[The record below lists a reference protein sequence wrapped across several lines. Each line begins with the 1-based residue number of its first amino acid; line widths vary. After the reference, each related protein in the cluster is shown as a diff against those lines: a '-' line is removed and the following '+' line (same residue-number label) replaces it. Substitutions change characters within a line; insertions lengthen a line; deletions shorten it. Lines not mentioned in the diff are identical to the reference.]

1 MEGAGIS
8 LVWKQNLGIGNTCF
22 HCRDRFAVKVV
33 PSIFTQFWSR
43 SHFDKLDWMTSQDIY
58 YILVYIQLLPA
69 KTPRETSFVP
79 LLLLRKPHH
88 YNTRHDCTKN
98 LHHHLTKTNTVLLR
112 LKLNL
117 FFSKIIRFILLNMK
131 PLYIEC
137 IINCVQL
144 PLFD

>member
-1 MEGAGIS
+1 MGRAGIS
-8 LVWKQNLGIGNTCF
+8 LFWNQFWSNIVLKVIPVFITGS
-22 HCRDRFAVKVV
+22 RFAVKVA
-33 PSIFTQFWSR
+33 PSIFMQFWSR
-43 SHFDKLDWMTSQDIY
+43 SHFDKLDWMTPQDIY

-137 IINCVQL
+137 PRNS
-144 PLFD
+144 